1 MPDDWENLV
10 IETGV
15 DSLLNYLAENKKAST
30 SEISKEIGVDE
41 SRVKEWADGLSDEN
55 LIEKH
60 HTLTS
65 GLVLEYTDENLKESE
80 KKKDEIQSD
89 LNRRS
94 TQLRMKLEE
103 EAELDNEKR
112 KELFEEKDEL
122 EEKEKDVAVDD
133 TVERLKSIQSRIEEK
148 TDSNDLDEETLEL
161 INEAERLMR
170 QVEKLVQAHLTEKQG
185 KKLNQEMDQVVSD
198 VRDVMQVAK
207 SDERYKEEE
216 QQIRKEVKV
225 LTKLDENI
233 AKARQR
239 DKQSGGLLSKILPIE
254 RQVEVE
260 DVTVEDIEDEE
271 DNGGGIG
278 RILKGVLPIEKEE
291 KDEPQEQEQE
301 SQEKSEEKTKENQ
314 VQEKEVEKPQS
325 EDQEEDNVSIE
336 DHRDN
341 SSLHTEITG
350 KIRKGEVPEETY
362 QELVDE
368 NKVTEVMRKISL
380 IKNPDYQA
388 LKQAEENNRNRADLV
403 NYLEERIEDGR

>member
-1 MPDDWENLV
+1 
-10 IETGV
+10 
-15 DSLLNYLAENKKAST
+15 
-30 SEISKEIGVDE
+30 
-41 SRVKEWADGLSDEN
+41 
-55 LIEKH
+55 
-60 HTLTS
+60 
-65 GLVLEYTDENLKESE
+65 
-80 KKKDEIQSD
+80 
-89 LNRRS
+89 
-94 TQLRMKLEE
+94 MKLEE

-133 TVERLKSIQSRIEEK
+133 TVERLKSIQSRIQEK

-271 DNGGGIG
+271 DDGGGIG
-278 RILKGVLPIEKEE
+278 GILKGILPVEKEE
-291 KDEPQEQEQE
+291 KDEPQEQKQE

-380 IKNPDYQA
+380 IENPDYQA

>member
-133 TVERLKSIQSRIEEK
+133 TVERLKSIQSRIQEK
-148 TDSNDLDEETLEL
+148 TDSNELDDETLEL

-271 DNGGGIG
+271 DDGGGIG
-278 RILKGVLPIEKEE
+278 GILKGILPIEKEE
-291 KDEPQEQEQE
+291 KD
-301 SQEKSEEKTKENQ
+301 
-314 VQEKEVEKPQS
+314 VEKPQS